1 MRAITRPASF
11 LCTTNQTAVPLTWVP
26 QRARCAICG
35 HTNAHARVGQKAPAS
50 TGSIKWFG
58 AESQS
63 SPARPGCLQPRAGRE
78 GRDEG
83 TEHPNNR
90 SSKQQ
95 MKVGT
100 GLHFGQCPDNKCVC
114 MCVCVRECARAL
126 NTLHAPGA
134 RTLLWPQPSQTQSSQ
149 RLDTHSVT
157 CHNPGHMTRERGR
170 GGDGCDEPQKAPRR
184 HLCAEHAAA
193 QLHTPVVAWVTRRH
207 YAHKRATLVHHHHV

>member
-1 MRAITRPASF
+1 MRAITHPASF

-90 SSKQQ
+90 SSRQQ
-95 MKVGT
+95 MKVGA
-100 GLHFGQCPDNKCVC
+100 GLHFVQCPDNKCVC
-114 MCVCVRECARAL
+114 MCVCVRVCMC
-126 NTLHAPGA
+126 T
-134 RTLLWPQPSQTQSSQ
+134 Q
-149 RLDTHSVT
+149 RLTRTWCTDASVAT
-157 CHNPGHMTRERGR
+157 AITNTELT
-170 GGDGCDEPQKAPRR
+170 APR
-184 HLCAEHAAA
+184 
-193 QLHTPVVAWVTRRH
+193 HT
-207 YAHKRATLVHHHHV
+207 LSNLS